1 MNPFAS
7 ALDLARSIR
16 EKELSPLEIVDFYLA
31 RIDALN
37 PQLNAVTW
45 RRDDALRAEA
55 KAAEA
60 ALMRGEARGP
70 FFGVPIAIKDLTFV
84 EGWPITFGSRSAEH
98 NVTSFTATVVQRYI
112 EAGFLLEC
120 RTNSPE
126 FGIMPVAE
134 NRLWGATR
142 NPWDLARTPGGS
154 SGGSAAAVAAGMAPI
169 AHANDGGGSIRIPAA
184 CCGLVGLKPSRG
196 RVSSGPLVSDVMHG
210 GAVEGCVSHTVADTA
225 AVLDVLSVPDPG
237 AWYNAPAPERPFA
250 QEVGAK
256 PGRLRIAFTTEAPTG
271 VPVAQ
276 PCVDAVRNTAAVLAD
291 LGHEVFE
298 GAPAWPD
305 QNEVFPMFMV
315 VWNTGLA
322 LWDVQSPD
330 LVEPLSAAMRTAAQ
344 ATDSLTYVRAVAM
357 LQIHSRRIV
366 QSWGRDFDVLLTPTI
381 AMEPPPV
388 GSLFEGEEIDPM
400 MPMMNAAAMCP
411 FTPLINLTGQPAISL
426 PMHWTEGG
434 LPIGVHFVGRPWGEA
449 ELIRLAAQLEEAQPW
464 AERRP
469 RVGG

>member
-1 MNPFAS
+1 VDLTLAFPIAAGRRESRLERRVEEKRHMNPFAS

-225 AVLDVLSVPDPG
+225 AVLDVLSAPDPS

-256 PGRLRIAFTTEAPTG
+256 PGGCASRSRPRRPPACRSHNRASTPSATL
-271 VPVAQ
+271 Q
-276 PCVDAVRNTAAVLAD
+276 PCSPISATKSSR
-291 LGHEVFE
+291 
-298 GAPAWPD
+298 
-305 QNEVFPMFMV
+305 
-315 VWNTGLA
+315 A
-322 LWDVQSPD
+322 LRRGPIK
-330 LVEPLSAAMRTAAQ
+330 TKC
-344 ATDSLTYVRAVAM
+344 
-357 LQIHSRRIV
+357 SRC
-366 QSWGRDFDVLLTPTI
+366 S
-381 AMEPPPV
+381 
-388 GSLFEGEEIDPM
+388 
-400 MPMMNAAAMCP
+400 
-411 FTPLINLTGQPAISL
+411 
-426 PMHWTEGG
+426 
-434 LPIGVHFVGRPWGEA
+434 
-449 ELIRLAAQLEEAQPW
+449 
-464 AERRP
+464 
-469 RVGG
+469 